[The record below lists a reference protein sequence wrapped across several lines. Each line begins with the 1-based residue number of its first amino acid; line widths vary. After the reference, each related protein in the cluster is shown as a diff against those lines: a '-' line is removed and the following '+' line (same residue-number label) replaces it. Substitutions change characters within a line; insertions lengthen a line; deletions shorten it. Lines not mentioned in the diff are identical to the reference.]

1 MSKKLLL
8 ASLISML
15 LAGCNQESIEVSGGT
30 STKPETIP
38 PTDIIPPEP
47 EPIPPTDIIPPVT
60 YTGTLVASGKA
71 ITGDVECNG
80 NGLDIDT
87 GTFSVKQGQAFSCFF
102 GGVELGSFNAPFPS
116 DKAINVSN
124 ATLLASFDL
133 EDSKGINATVVLQ
146 SISTCGQDEIC
157 LNKIDSFDIQDIY
170 TDENLADQIA
180 VDAFIAPKEEEATDE
195 VGKAPSS
202 HVDVE
207 IVPEVTP
214 GTSNDLNSGFV
225 SASAEDSY
233 AYKPSAEAKVLTKSQ
248 LTDNAGTPLAG
259 VNFFSA
265 NAVGTTGE
273 NGEFEYLW
281 GDKLTFGIDTFEFGS
296 VAGNQVSYKITDVSD
311 NAVVKTNIQSLITRY
326 AENNNYGLLIS
337 DKVQETFSLYPNVI
351 NELINL
357 SLPNGG
363 KIEGTEFLL
372 PNEFD
377 SQFQNGLTA
386 AIDAELQQPVSF
398 YSLDTPHVFSL
409 DNGTYVTDSLT
420 KIFNEVTSFHVF
432 NDNGSFYGAT
442 GYTRGMRALNLSN
455 RAFPIMMPR
464 ADINKDIPF
473 GELQAWTREG
483 RPYIANHSTI
493 EMPPIPLVSKDNAT
507 FGFPFVTAGEIGS
520 GKVVFMGNSMYPS
533 IISCPDN
540 YWASDLL
547 RIDSNAKKCTSSF
560 YLLNDARNDQGSMG
574 IFFSNLFTW
583 LNGGN
588 SIKSINVATNIS
600 KATLLKAG
608 TSHGTEYDFFVNPS
622 FGFSSVEMLTKDGF
636 PGRLSASETPLL
648 ILQAY
653 PPKPQGDGMSHRF
666 IADLDNPN
674 LSQDDITAL
683 ITYINEGGSVLF
695 MDAIDKV
702 TNPEP
707 IGRLA
712 DSAGVSLGGSNV
724 TPTSQAFCGSS
735 YYCQAPS
742 PNLHVKSQY
751 EMVVLERFQDVDGK
765 QPYTVNQDGS
775 VEWIKD
781 ETKIKFEI
789 PTYEMIKRDDKGQP
803 VLDKNGASV
812 METKFA
818 RIFVKN
824 NEERAA
830 AISELQAAFK
840 GTPLCTHSYE
850 YEFNCIETRQ
860 GDGIET
866 RGSYGRADFDRYQ
879 MNQDVVESMVKAAN
893 LGDNF
898 NALMDHELYYRT
910 KGKQGARLST
920 VELNQTYD
928 NLSIWM
934 WNDNPYAYDPNVQD
948 ELGFKTAVNFLNCY
962 TDNQH
967 QTDVPEAACPVDLK
981 ATLIAN
987 GMIHGEGELAGQM
1000 NPSYPLNYMEK
1011 PLTRIMLGR
1020 SFWDHE
1026 ITVDTTKYP
1035 GRTVGAT
1042 ASEVANI
1049 ETAGKAVSYSA
1060 GNNQSTGLWAPQLSE
1075 VTVRDGVAA
1084 MITVMMADD
1093 LTGKPQHETS
1103 LNRPPRM
1110 QMSFVHNGAKTT
1122 FKVPYGG
1129 LIYIKPTEA
1138 LSGASTVAEF
1148 NLDGVEKA
1156 AWWKKDPANNLGE
1169 WVNTPDSSTAPIAEI
1184 DTGSFIYTTALNNVK
1199 TADLNEFSKNM
1210 NRFADAASDF
1220 YGRDEENADGKHRR
1234 FTYPELKE
1242 FRHRFVNDVQIS
1254 IGAAHSGY
1262 PVMSSSFN
1270 VKATTPPTNAIDD
1283 WLVWHEVGHNLAS
1296 APFSVPGSTEVT
1308 NNILALYMQEL
1319 EGRNDKPEMDRIRSD
1334 IQKAPY
1340 WLNASDNFSEGKY
1353 HAWSHGDAGLR
1364 LVMFGQLKIWAESH
1378 FNIDDWYADGDTKP
1392 TIYNQDQGWNMIKLM
1407 HRKVRGDQQGDEGIN
1422 YCSSGDTGLSASDL
1436 MMVCGSYVSGYDL
1449 GEFFQTWNVGETSV
1463 TNADGTK
1470 VYSGG
1475 ISSAGLSKL
1484 VELNLRKPTKNPL
1497 TINSLPN

>member
-1 MSKKLLL
+1 
-8 ASLISML
+8 ML
-15 LAGCNQESIEVSGGT
+15 LAGCNQEEINTGSGSDSGAT
-30 STKPETIP
+30 TP
-38 PTDIIPPEP
+38 PT
-47 EPIPPTDIIPPVT
+47 PPVIPTT
-60 YTGTLVASGKA
+60 YISTLMASGKT
-71 ITGDVECNG
+71 ITGDVYCNG
-80 NGLDIDT
+80 KLLNSDT
-87 GTFSVKQGQAFSCFF
+87 GTFTVKEGSVFDCSL
-102 GGVELGSFNAPFPS
+102 GGLTLGEFTAPSP
-116 DKAINVSN
+116 KAKAVNVAN
-124 ATLLASFDL
+124 TTLEASFDL
-133 EDSKGINATVVLQ
+133 QDIKGVNATRVLQ
-146 SISTCGQDEIC
+146 SISTCEQQDSIC
-157 LNKIDSFDIQDIY
+157 LDDFDSIDIQEIY
-170 TDENLADQIA
+170 TDENLADQA
-180 VDAFIAPKEEEATDE
+180 TVDAFIALKEEEATDE

-202 HVDVE
+202 HVDAD

-248 LTDNAGTPLAG
+248 LTDNTGTPLVG
-259 VNFFSA
+259 INFFSA
-265 NAVGTTGE
+265 NAVGITGE

-311 NAVVKTNIQSLITRY
+311 NVVVKTNIQSLITRY

-337 DKVQETFSLYPNVI
+337 NKVQKTFSLYPNVI

-363 KIEGTEFLL
+363 KIDGTVHLL
-372 PNEFD
+372 PDEFD
-377 SQFQNGLTA
+377 AQFQNGLTA
-386 AIDAELQQPVSF
+386 AIDAELQQQPVSF
-398 YSLDTPHVFSL
+398 YSSDISHVFSL

-420 KIFNEVTSFHVF
+420 KIFSGVTSFHVF

-473 GELQAWTREG
+473 GEQQAWTREG
-483 RPYIANHSTI
+483 RPYIAVHPTI

-540 YWASDLL
+540 YWANDAL
-547 RIDSNAKKCTSSF
+547 RIDPALQSCTSSF
-560 YLLNDARNDQGSMG
+560 DLANDPRNDNGSMKT
-574 IFFSNLFTW
+574 FFNNLFTW
-583 LNGGN
+583 LNN
-588 SIKSINVATNIS
+588 DKSIKGINVATNIDV
-600 KATLLKAG
+600 ATALHSG
-608 TSHGTEYDFFVNPS
+608 TSHGNAYEFFVNPS
-622 FGFSSVEMLTKDGF
+622 FGFSSVERLTKDGF
-636 PGRLSASETPLL
+636 SGRLSASETPLL

-666 IADLDNPN
+666 IADLENPN

-683 ITYINEGGSVLF
+683 ITYINDGGSVLF
-695 MDAIDKV
+695 MDAIDNV

-751 EMVVLERFQDVDGK
+751 EMVVLERFQDVDGN
-765 QPYTVNQDGS
+765 QPYTVEQDGS

-789 PTYEMIKRDDKGQP
+789 PSYEMIKRDDKGLP
-803 VLDKNGASV
+803 VLDKNGVSV

-824 NEERAA
+824 DEERATA
-830 AISELQAAFK
+830 VSELQAAFK

-850 YEFNCIETRQ
+850 YEFNCIETRK
-860 GDGIET
+860 GDDIEV
-866 RGSYGRADFDRYQ
+866 RGAYGRADFDRYQ
-879 MNQDVVESMVKAAN
+879 MSQDVVESMVKAAN

-898 NALMDHELYYRT
+898 NALMGHELYYRT
-910 KGKQGARLST
+910 KGNQGTRLST

-934 WNDNPYAYDPNVQD
+934 WNDNPYAYDPKVQD

-962 TDNQH
+962 TNNQH
-967 QTDVPEAACPVDLK
+967 QAGVQEAICPVDLK
-981 ATLIAN
+981 TTLIAN
-987 GMIHGEGELAGQM
+987 GMIHGEGELIGQM

-1042 ASEVANI
+1042 TSEVVNI

-1075 VTVRDGVAA
+1075 VTVRDGVTA

-1110 QMSFVHNGAKTT
+1110 QTSYAYDGTLLT

-1129 LIYIKPTEA
+1129 LIYIKPTET
-1138 LSGASTVAEF
+1138 LSGSSTVAEF

-1199 TADLNEFSKNM
+1199 TVDLNKFSKNM

-1220 YGRDEENADGKHRR
+1220 YGRDEESADGKHRR

-1270 VKATTPPTNAIDD
+1270 ANSNKIPTNAIDD

-1296 APFSVPGSTEVT
+1296 APFSTPGSTEVT

-1319 EGRNDKPEMDRIRSD
+1319 EGRNANPEMDRIRTS
-1334 IQKAPY
+1334 IQKAPT
-1340 WLNASDNFSEGKY
+1340 WLSSNNG

-1378 FNIDDWYADGDTKP
+1378 FNIDDWYADGETKP
-1392 TIYNQDQGWNMIKLM
+1392 AIYNQDQGWNMIKLM
-1407 HRKVRGDQQGDEGIN
+1407 HRKARGDQQGDNSIN
-1422 YCSSGDTGLSASDL
+1422 YCSSSNSGLNAGDL
-1436 MMVCGSYVSGYDL
+1436 MMVCSSYLSGYDL
-1449 GEFFQTWNVGETSV
+1449 SEFFQAWNVGETSV

-1475 ISSAGLSKL
+1475 ITDTVNALSGLTL
-1484 VELNLRKPTKNPL
+1484 PKPKVSPL
-1497 TINSLPN
+1497 SINALPN

>member
-1 MSKKLLL
+1 MNKKLLL
-8 ASLISML
+8 ASLIPML
-15 LAGCNQESIEVSGGT
+15 LAGCNQEEINIGSGSDSGAT
-30 STKPETIP
+30 TP
-38 PTDIIPPEP
+38 PT
-47 EPIPPTDIIPPVT
+47 PPVIPII
-60 YTGTLVASGKA
+60 YISTLMASGKT
-71 ITGDVECNG
+71 ITGDVYCNG
-80 NGLDIDT
+80 KPLNTDS
-87 GTFSVKQGQAFSCFF
+87 GTFTVKEGSVFDCSL
-102 GGVELGSFNAPFPS
+102 GGLTLGEFKAPTPEAKIS
-116 DKAINVSN
+116 GVTNTTSEASYDLQEVKGAN
-124 ATLLASFDL
+124 ATR
-133 EDSKGINATVVLQ
+133 VLQ
-146 SISTCGQDEIC
+146 SISTCTQEDSIC
-157 LNKIDSFDIQDIY
+157 LDDFDSIDIQDIY
-170 TDENLADQIA
+170 SDLDNNESVN
-180 VDAFIAPKEEEATDE
+180 AFLKSKEEEATDE

-202 HVDVE
+202 HVDTE

-248 LTDNAGTPLAG
+248 LTDSTGTPLAG

-265 NAVGTTGE
+265 NAVGITGE

-296 VAGNQVSYKITDVSD
+296 VDGNQVSYKITDVSD
-311 NAVVKTNIQSLITRY
+311 NAVVKANIQSLITRY
-326 AENNNYGLLIS
+326 AENNHNGLLIS
-337 DKVQETFSLYPNVI
+337 EKVQDTFSLYPNVI

-363 KIEGTEFLL
+363 QIEGTNFSL
-372 PNEFD
+372 PDEFD
-377 SQFQNGLTA
+377 AQFQNGLTA
-386 AIDAELQQPVSF
+386 AIDAELQQQRASF
-398 YSLDTPHVFSL
+398 YFSDFPHVFSL

-420 KIFNEVTSFHVF
+420 KIFNGVTSFHVF

-473 GELQAWTREG
+473 GEQQAWTREG
-483 RPYIANHSTI
+483 RPYIAVHPTI

-540 YWASDLL
+540 YWANDAL
-547 RIDSNAKKCTSSF
+547 RIDPALQSCTSSF
-560 YLLNDARNDQGSMG
+560 DLANDPRNDNGSMKT
-574 IFFSNLFTW
+574 FFNNLFTW
-583 LNGGN
+583 LNN
-588 SIKSINVATNIS
+588 DKSIKGINVATNIDV
-600 KATLLKAG
+600 ATALRSG
-608 TSHGTEYDFFVNPS
+608 TSHGNAYDFFVNPS
-622 FGFSSVEMLTKDGF
+622 FGFSSVEKLTKDGF
-636 PGRLSASETPLL
+636 SGRLSASETPLL

-751 EMVVLERFQDVDGK
+751 EMVVLERFQDVDGQ

-775 VEWIKD
+775 VEWTKD

-789 PTYEMIKRDDKGQP
+789 PTYEIIKRDDKGDP
-803 VLDKNGASV
+803 LLDKDGNPV

-824 NEERAA
+824 GEERAA
-830 AISELQAAFK
+830 AISELQEAFE

-860 GDGIET
+860 GDGIQV
-866 RGSYGRADFDRYQ
+866 RGAYWRADFDRYQ

-898 NALMDHELYYRT
+898 NALMEHEMYYRT
-910 KGKQGARLST
+910 KGKQGTRLST

-1042 ASEVANI
+1042 TSEVVNI

-1075 VTVRDGVAA
+1075 VTVRGGVTA

-1110 QMSFVHNGAKTT
+1110 QMSFVHDGYTTT

-1129 LIYIKPTEA
+1129 LIYIKPTET

-1156 AWWKKDPANNLGE
+1156 AWWKKDPASNLGE

-1220 YGRDEENADGKHRR
+1220 YGRDEESADGKHRR

-1270 VKATTPPTNAIDD
+1270 ASSNKIPTNAIDD

-1296 APFSVPGSTEVT
+1296 APFSAPGSTEVT
-1308 NNILALYMQEL
+1308 NNLLALYMQEL
-1319 EGRNDKPEMDRIRSD
+1319 EGRNANPEMDRIRTS
-1334 IQKAPY
+1334 IQKAPA
-1340 WLNASDNFSEGKY
+1340 WLSSNDG

-1364 LVMFGQLKIWAESH
+1364 LVMFGQLKIWAENN
-1378 FNIDDWYADGDTKP
+1378 FEIDRWYVDGETKP
-1392 TIYNQDQGWNMIKLM
+1392 VIYNQDQGWNMIKLM
-1407 HRKVRGDQQGDEGIN
+1407 HRKARGDQQGDAGIN
-1422 YCSSGDTGLSASDL
+1422 YCSSGDTGLSAGDL
-1436 MMVCGSYVSGYDL
+1436 MMVCSSYVSGYDL
-1449 GEFFQTWNVGETSV
+1449 GEFFQAWNVGETSV

-1484 VELNLRKPTKNPL
+1484 AELKLNKPKKDPL
-1497 TINSLPN
+1497 TINALPN

>member
-15 LAGCNQESIEVSGGT
+15 LAGCNDENIDTSGPIPDVGT
-30 STKPETIP
+30 GGGSVTPPKPNPE
-38 PTDIIPPEP
+38 PTP

-60 YTGTLVASGKA
+60 YVGTLMASGK
-71 ITGDVECNG
+71 IVSGDVRCNG
-80 NGLDIDT
+80 ISLDENT
-87 GTFSVKQGQAFSCFF
+87 STFTVKQGNEFNCSF
-102 GGVELGSFNAPFPS
+102 GAVELGRFKASFPKVKSIDLVNTIVP
-116 DKAINVSN
+116 
-124 ATLLASFDL
+124 ASFDL
-133 EDSKGINATVVLQ
+133 QDSKGVNVTKILQ
-146 SISTCGQDEIC
+146 SISTCERQDGIC
-157 LNKIDSFDIQDIY
+157 LNEINAFDIQDIY
-170 TDENLADQIA
+170 LDLDNNESVNEFLK
-180 VDAFIAPKEEEATDE
+180 PKEEEATDD

-202 HVDVE
+202 HVDAE
-207 IVPEVTP
+207 IAPVVTP

-233 AYKPSAEAKVLTKSQ
+233 AYKPSSAAQVLTKSK
-248 LTDNAGTPLAG
+248 LTDDNGTPLAG
-259 VNFFSA
+259 VNFFST
-265 NAVGTTGE
+265 NAIGITDD

-281 GDKLTFGIDTFEFGS
+281 GDKLTFSINTFEFGS
-296 VAGNQVSYKITDVSD
+296 VTGNQINYKITDVSD
-311 NAVVKTNIQSLITRY
+311 NEIVKSNIQSLITRY
-326 AENNNYGLLIS
+326 AENSNNTLLIS
-337 DKVQETFSLYPNVI
+337 NRVQEVFSLYPNVI

-357 SLPNGG
+357 SLPSGG
-363 KIEGTEFLL
+363 MIEGTQFSI

-377 SQFQNGLTA
+377 AQFEHGLTA
-386 AIDAELQQPVSF
+386 AIDAELQPQGSSF
-398 YSLDTPHVFSL
+398 YFSDYPHVFAVDS
-409 DNGTYVTDSLT
+409 GTYVTDSLT
-420 KIFNEVTSFHVF
+420 AIFKGVGSFHVF

-473 GELQAWTREG
+473 GQQQAWTREG
-483 RPYIANHSTI
+483 RPYIAEYPGI
-493 EMPPIPLVSKDNAT
+493 DKMPAIPVVSKDNAT
-507 FGFPFVTAGEIGS
+507 FGFPFVTAGEIGA

-540 YWASDLL
+540 YWANGAL
-547 RIDSNAKKCTSSF
+547 RIDSVKKSCTSSF
-560 YLLNDARNDQGSMG
+560 DLANDPRNDNGSMKT
-574 IFFSNLFTW
+574 FFSNLFTW
-583 LNGGN
+583 LNN
-588 SIKSINVATNIS
+588 DKTIKGINVASNIDV
-600 KATLLKAG
+600 ATALRSG
-608 TSHGTEYDFFVNPS
+608 TSHGTAYDFFVNPS
-622 FGFSSVEMLTKDGF
+622 FGFSPSVEMLTKDGF
-636 PGRLSASETPLL
+636 SGHLSASETPLL

-666 IADLDNPN
+666 IADLENPN

-683 ITYINEGGSVLF
+683 ITYINDGGSVLF
-695 MDAIDKV
+695 MDAIDRI

-765 QPYTVNQDGS
+765 QPYTVTQDGS

-789 PTYEMIKRDDKGQP
+789 PTYEMIKRDDKAQP
-803 VLDKNGASV
+803 VLDKNGAPV

-824 NEERAA
+824 EEERAA
-830 AISELQAAFK
+830 AISELQTAFT
-840 GTPLCTHSYE
+840 GTPLCSNGYE

-860 GDGIET
+860 GDGIEV

-879 MNQDVVESMVKAAN
+879 MSQDVVESMVKAAN

-898 NALMDHELYYRT
+898 NALMEHELYYRT
-910 KGKQGARLST
+910 KGKQGIRLSS

-934 WNDNPYAYDPNVQD
+934 WNDNAYAYDSNVQD
-948 ELGFKTAVNFLNCY
+948 ELGFKTAVGFLNCY
-962 TDNQH
+962 TNNAH
-967 QTDVPEAACPVDLK
+967 GNGLTCPDDL
-981 ATLIAN
+981 ATKLIKN
-987 GMIHGEGELAGQM
+987 GMIYGEGELVGQM

-1035 GRTVGAT
+1035 GRTV
-1042 ASEVANI
+1042 ASTITETVNI

-1075 VTVRDGVAA
+1075 ITINGGVSAT
-1084 MITVMMADD
+1084 ITVMMADD

-1110 QMSFVHNGAKTT
+1110 QTSYAYDGTLLT

-1129 LIYIKPTEA
+1129 LIYIKPTEV
-1138 LSGASTVAEF
+1138 LSGDSTIASF
-1148 NLDGVEKA
+1148 NLIGVEKA
-1156 AWWKKDPANNLGE
+1156 AWWKKDPDSAKGE
-1169 WVNTPDSSTAPIAEI
+1169 WINAPESSTAPIAEI

-1199 TADLNEFSKNM
+1199 TADLNEFSYNM
-1210 NRFADAASDF
+1210 NRFANAASDF
-1220 YGRDEENADGKHRR
+1220 YGRDEVSEGGQHRR
-1234 FTYPELKE
+1234 FTYPALKE

-1270 VKATTPPTNAIDD
+1270 VDATKPPTNAIDD

-1319 EGRNDKPEMDRIRSD
+1319 DGRNDKPEMDRIRTS
-1334 IQKAPY
+1334 IQKAPI
-1340 WLNASDNFSEGKY
+1340 WLSSNDG
-1353 HAWSHGDAGLR
+1353 HAWSQGDAGLR

-1378 FNIDDWYADGDTKP
+1378 FKIDDWYVDGDVQP
-1392 TIYNQDQGWNMIKLM
+1392 TIYNQDQGWNMVKLM
-1407 HRKVRGDQQGDEGIN
+1407 HRKARGDQQGDNGVN
-1422 YCSSGDTGLSASDL
+1422 YCSSSDTGLNAGDL
-1436 MMVCGSYVSGYDL
+1436 MMVCSSYVSGYDL
-1449 GEFFQTWNVGETSV
+1449 RDFFMTWNVGETSV

-1475 ISSAGLSKL
+1475 ISDAGLNAL
-1484 VELNLRKPTKNPL
+1484 TRLRLDKPEIDPL
-1497 TINSLPN
+1497 TINALPN

>member
-15 LAGCNQESIEVSGGT
+15 LVGCNQESIEVGGGS

-80 NGLDIDT
+80 IELGTNS
-87 GTFSVKQGQAFSCFF
+87 GTFSVKQGVEFSCLLDD
-102 GGVELGSFNAPFPS
+102 VILGTFKAPFPS
-116 DKAINVSN
+116 KGKTSGEDFVPHSFDVIGIYGKN
-124 ATLLASFDL
+124 ATS
-133 EDSKGINATVVLQ
+133 VLI
-146 SISTCGQDEIC
+146 SISDCKNTDNICLFRVSSDEIRNIYNETS
-157 LNKIDSFDIQDIY
+157 LKDEEVVKIFVSG
-170 TDENLADQIA
+170 
-180 VDAFIAPKEEEATDE
+180 KATDE
-195 VGKAPSS
+195 IGKAPSS
-202 HVDVE
+202 HVDSL

-225 SASAEDSY
+225 SASAENSY

-248 LTDNAGTPLAG
+248 LTDNTGTPLVG

-265 NAVGTTGE
+265 NAVGITDE
-273 NGEFEYLW
+273 NGNFEYLW

-296 VAGNQVSYKITDVSD
+296 VTGNQVSYKITDVSD
-311 NAVVKTNIQSLITRY
+311 NAVVKANIQSLITRY
-326 AENNNYGLLIS
+326 AENNNNGLLIS

-386 AIDAELQQPVSF
+386 AIDAELQQQPVSF
-398 YSLDTPHVFSL
+398 YSSDISHVFSL

-420 KIFNEVTSFHVF
+420 KIFSGVTSFHVF

-455 RAFPIMMPR
+455 QAFPIMMPR

-473 GELQAWTREG
+473 GEQQAWTREG
-483 RPYIANHSTI
+483 RPYIAVHPTI
-493 EMPPIPLVSKDNAT
+493 EMPQIPLVSKDNAT

-540 YWASDLL
+540 YWAHELV
-547 RIDSNAKKCTSSF
+547 RIDSEAQKCTSSF
-560 YLLNDARNDQGSMG
+560 YLLNDVRNDQGSMG

-583 LNGGN
+583 LNGGH
-588 SIKSINVATNIS
+588 SIKDINVATNIT
-600 KATLLKAG
+600 KATLLKPG
-608 TSHGTEYDFFVNPS
+608 TSHGTEYDFFVNRS
-622 FGFSSVEMLTKDGF
+622 FGFSPSVKMLTKDGF
-636 PGRLSASETPLL
+636 SGRLSASETPLL

-666 IADLDNPN
+666 IADLENPN

-683 ITYINEGGSVLF
+683 ITYINEGGSVVF
-695 MDAIDKV
+695 MDAIDRV

-751 EMVVLERFQDVDGK
+751 EMVVLERFQDVDGQ

-775 VEWIKD
+775 VEWTKD

-789 PTYEMIKRDDKGQP
+789 PTYEMIKRDDKGAP
-803 VLDKNGASV
+803 LLDKDGV
-812 METKFA
+812 PIVETKFA
-818 RIFVKN
+818 RIFVQN
-824 NEERAA
+824 GEERAA

-866 RGSYGRADFDRYQ
+866 RGAYGRADFDRYQ
-879 MNQDVVESMVKAAN
+879 MSQYIVESMVKAAN

-898 NALMDHELYYRT
+898 NALMEHELYYRT
-910 KGKQGARLST
+910 KGKQGTRLST

-934 WNDNPYAYDPNVQD
+934 WNDNPYAYDSNVQD
-948 ELGFKTAVNFLNCY
+948 ELGFKTAVGFLNCY
-962 TDNQH
+962 TNNAH
-967 QTDVPEAACPVDLK
+967 GNGLTCPDDL
-981 ATLIAN
+981 ATKLIGN
-987 GMIHGEGELAGQM
+987 GMIHGEGELLGQM

-1042 ASEVANI
+1042 TSEAVNI

-1075 VTVRDGVAA
+1075 VTVRDGVTA

-1110 QMSFVHNGAKTT
+1110 QMSFAHDGYTTT

-1129 LIYIKPTEA
+1129 LIYIKPTET
-1138 LSGASTVAEF
+1138 LSGTSTVAEF
-1148 NLDGVEKA
+1148 NLDGVEKS
-1156 AWWKKDPANNLGE
+1156 AWWKKDPASNLGE

-1199 TADLNEFSKNM
+1199 TVDLNEFSKNM

-1220 YGRDEENADGKHRR
+1220 YGRDEESADGQHRR

-1270 VKATTPPTNAIDD
+1270 ADSNKIPTNAIDD

-1296 APFSVPGSTEVT
+1296 APFSAPGSTEVT
-1308 NNILALYMQEL
+1308 NNLLALYMQEL
-1319 EGRNDKPEMDRIRSD
+1319 EGRNANPEMDRIRTS
-1334 IQKAPY
+1334 IQKAPT
-1340 WLNASDNFSEGKY
+1340 WLSSNNG

-1364 LVMFGQLKIWAESH
+1364 LVMFGQLKIWAESN
-1378 FNIDDWYADGDTKP
+1378 FDIDRWYADGETKLA
-1392 TIYNQDQGWNMIKLM
+1392 IYNQDQGWNMIKLM
-1407 HRKVRGDQQGDEGIN
+1407 HRKARGDKQGDQGIN
-1422 YCSSGDTGLSASDL
+1422 YCSSHDTGLSAGDL
-1436 MMVCGSYVSGYDL
+1436 MMVCSSYVSGYDL
-1449 GEFFQTWNVGETSV
+1449 RDFFTTWNVGETSV

-1475 ISSAGLSKL
+1475 ISDAGLN
-1484 VELNLRKPTKNPL
+1484 ELTRLRLEKPEVSPL
-1497 TINSLPN
+1497 NINSLPNLILSN

>member
-15 LAGCNQESIEVSGGT
+15 LAGCNQESIELGGGNP
-30 STKPETIP
+30 TKPETIP
-38 PTDIIPPEP
+38 PTDIIPP

-60 YTGTLVASGKA
+60 YTGTLTASG
-71 ITGDVECNG
+71 IPVTGEVECNG
-80 NGLDIDT
+80 IELSASSGA
-87 GTFSVKQGQAFSCFF
+87 FAVKQGVEFSCLLDD
-102 GGVELGSFNAPFPS
+102 VTLGTFKAPFPS
-116 DKAINVSN
+116 KGKTLVEDVVPRNFDVIDTYGSN
-124 ATLLASFDL
+124 ATSILM
-133 EDSKGINATVVLQ
+133 
-146 SISTCGQDEIC
+146 SISDCKNADSICLSRVSSDEIRNIYNETS
-157 LNKIDSFDIQDIY
+157 LKDEEAVKIFVSG
-170 TDENLADQIA
+170 
-180 VDAFIAPKEEEATDE
+180 KATDE
-195 VGKAPSS
+195 IGKAPSS
-202 HVDVE
+202 HVDSL

-225 SASAEDSY
+225 SANAEASY

-248 LTDNAGTPLAG
+248 LTDYSDTPLAG
-259 VNFFSA
+259 INFFSA
-265 NAVGTTGE
+265 NAVGITDE

-357 SLPNGG
+357 NLPNGG

-377 SQFQNGLTA
+377 LQFQNGLTA

-398 YSLDTPHVFSL
+398 YSLDIPYVFSL

-420 KIFNEVTSFHVF
+420 KIFNGVTSFHVF

-473 GELQAWTREG
+473 GEQQAWTREG
-483 RPYIANHSTI
+483 RPYIANPPAIDNHAII

-540 YWASDLL
+540 YWANDAL
-547 RIDSNAKKCTSSF
+547 RIDSVLQSCTSSF
-560 YLLNDARNDQGSMG
+560 DLANDPRNDNGSMKT
-574 IFFSNLFTW
+574 FFNNLFTW
-583 LNGGN
+583 LNN
-588 SIKSINVATNIS
+588 DKSIKGINVATNIEV
-600 KATLLKAG
+600 ATALRSG
-608 TSHGTEYDFFVNPS
+608 TSHGNGYEFFVNPS
-622 FGFSSVEMLTKDGF
+622 FGFSPSIKMLTKDGF
-636 PGRLSASETPLL
+636 SGHLSASETPLL

-666 IADLDNPN
+666 IADLENPN
-674 LSQDDITAL
+674 LSQNDITAL

-824 NEERAA
+824 NEERVA
-830 AISELQAAFK
+830 AISELQAAFE
-840 GTPLCTHSYE
+840 GTPLCSHSYE
-850 YEFNCIETRQ
+850 YEFNCIETRK
-860 GDGIET
+860 GDGIEV
-866 RGSYGRADFDRYQ
+866 RGAYGRADFDRYQ
-879 MNQDVVESMVKAAN
+879 MNQDVVDSMVKAAN

-910 KGKQGARLST
+910 KGNKGTRLST

-934 WNDNPYAYDPNVQD
+934 WNDNPYAYDPKVQD
-948 ELGFKTAVNFLNCY
+948 ELGFKTAVGFLNCY
-962 TDNQH
+962 TNNAH
-967 QTDVPEAACPVDLK
+967 GNGLTCPDDL
-981 ATLIAN
+981 ATKLIGN
-987 GMIHGEGELAGQM
+987 GMIHGEGELLGQM

-1042 ASEVANI
+1042 TSEVANI
-1049 ETAGKAVSYSA
+1049 ETAGKGVSYSA

-1084 MITVMMADD
+1084 IITVMMADD

-1110 QMSFVHNGAKTT
+1110 QMSFIHNGTKTT

-1138 LSGASTVAEF
+1138 LSDASTVAEF

-1220 YGRDEENADGKHRR
+1220 YGRDEASADGKHRR
-1234 FTYPELKE
+1234 FTYQELKE

-1270 VKATTPPTNAIDD
+1270 VEATIPPTNAMDD

-1308 NNILALYMQEL
+1308 NNLLALYMQEL
-1319 EGRNDKPEMDRIRSD
+1319 EGRNSNPEMDRIRTS
-1334 IQKAPY
+1334 IQKAPT
-1340 WLNASDNFSEGKY
+1340 WLGSNNG

-1378 FNIDDWYADGDTKP
+1378 FNIDDWYANGETKP
-1392 TIYNQDQGWNMIKLM
+1392 AIYNQDQGWNMVKLM
-1407 HRKVRGDQQGDEGIN
+1407 HRKARGDRQGDQGIN
-1422 YCSSGDTGLSASDL
+1422 YCSSGDTGLSAGDL
-1436 MMVCGSYVSGYDL
+1436 MMVCSSYVSGYDL
-1449 GEFFQTWNVGETSV
+1449 SDFFQTWNVGETSV

-1484 VELNLRKPTKNPL
+1484 AELNLRKPTKNPL